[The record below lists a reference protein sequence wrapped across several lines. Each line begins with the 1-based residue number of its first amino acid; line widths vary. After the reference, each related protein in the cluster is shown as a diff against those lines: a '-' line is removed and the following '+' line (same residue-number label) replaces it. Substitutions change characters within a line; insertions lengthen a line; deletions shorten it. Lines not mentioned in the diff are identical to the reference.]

1 MERQELYD
9 KIHEAFDE
17 WVVRLDGENYHGGN
31 QLGPDACDF
40 RMYSEISRVGSL
52 AEIKGIMKAR
62 EDSCKFV

>member
-1 MERQELYD
+1 M
-9 KIHEAFDE
+9 
-17 WVVRLDGENYHGGN
+17 RLDGENYHGGN